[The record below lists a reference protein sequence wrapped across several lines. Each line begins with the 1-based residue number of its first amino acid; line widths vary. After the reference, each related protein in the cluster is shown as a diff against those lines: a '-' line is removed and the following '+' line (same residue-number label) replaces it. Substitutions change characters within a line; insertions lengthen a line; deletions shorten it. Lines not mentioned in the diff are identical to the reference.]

1 MEAAQPREQAYL
13 DLLHRGMVMVR
24 NLAERGQLEL
34 CRVEA
39 DHLHNIPTLLGE
51 SNERRHVFYIV
62 KERGLYLQRLR
73 ELSATEYL
81 ESVAIW
87 YSGPWRVLA
96 SVAGVALSD

>member
-1 MEAAQPREQAYL
+1 
-13 DLLHRGMVMVR
+13 MVR
-24 NLAERGQLEL
+24 NFSESGELEL
-34 CRVEA
+34 CRIEA

-62 KERGLYLQRLR
+62 KERGLYLQRLQ

-81 ESVAIW
+81 RWVSQW

-96 SVAGVALSD
+96 SVAGVTLSD